1 MDWRSLTGLVLG
13 IGGILLGQLAEG
25 GRVGSLL
32 QPAGLLIVVAGTLG
46 AVLAVGFLLM
56 TPSEIAPNE
65 YSRLADQEL
74 PVLVLVAG
82 AGFAI
87 GSLIAMAWAIVQRAF
102 APASPRA

>member
-46 AVLAVGFLLM
+46 AVLLQSGPAQVWRALLLL
-56 TPSEIAPNE
+56 
-65 YSRLADQEL
+65 R
-74 PVLVLVAG
+74 
-82 AGFAI
+82 AGFGESLHDHAI
-87 GSLIAMAWAIVQRAF
+87 LQRKVRSRWCRLKRIRSLHAVCV
-102 APASPRA
+102 